1 VGKLRRPAGK
11 DLAEALIDA
20 DMQSLTS
27 AVNVDPGAKI
37 RTPMKFDMPTILA
50 LIVLWILLG
59 FMFYTLR
66 RPPVVELECVPAVDV
81 PADVY
86 RWHGSG
92 GADGADESAV
102 PGVAVRAADCGM
114 CLGGSG
120 DLQRGQNRRQR
131 HRGPPASSVSPIHL
145 SIFLRTV

>member
-27 AVNVDPGAKI
+27 AVNVDLVVQR

-59 FMFYTLR
+59 FMFYTL
-66 RPPVVELECVPAVDV
+66 
-81 PADVY
+81 
-86 RWHGSG
+86 
-92 GADGADESAV
+92 
-102 PGVAVRAADCGM
+102 
-114 CLGGSG
+114 
-120 DLQRGQNRRQR
+120 
-131 HRGPPASSVSPIHL
+131 
-145 SIFLRTV
+145 F